1 MKVINALFLLAPS
14 LSALA
19 ISCCESFLITVN
31 VYAHMMSSEKTATLN
46 LGSAIANHRETVT
59 SKDDETTG

>member
-19 ISCCESFLITVN
+19 ISCCESFLITVSIN
-31 VYAHMMSSEKTATLN
+31 YRSTNEN
-46 LGSAIANHRETVT
+46 LIVEAA
-59 SKDDETTG
+59 